1 MSAPETGPIEA
12 AYKPGFSGAQVAGI
26 VLVTVLL
33 TAALGWW
40 LVTRYVFPEQ
50 LQAVELSETEES
62 ELARKLAVLGVR
74 LPVRQGDAAPP
85 VEATP
90 EPYSEAGASRVVEL
104 TERELNGLIARDP
117 EWGSRVAIDLATDL
131 ASLTA
136 LVPVPP
142 DFPVMP
148 GKTLRV
154 TAGAELAFRADRP
167 VVMLKGVS
175 VMGVPVP
182 NAWLGNL
189 KNVDLVSEFG
199 DQSGFWQGFADGVEE
214 IQISEGKLLL
224 HLRE

>member
-1 MSAPETGPIEA
+1 MSAPETEPVEA
-12 AYKPGFSGAQVAGI
+12 PAKQGFSGPQVAGI

-33 TAALGWW
+33 TAVLGWW
-40 LVTRYVFPEQ
+40 LITRYVFPDQ
-50 LQAVELSETEES
+50 LQPVELSQTEES
-62 ELARKLAVLGVR
+62 ELQRKLATLGVR
-74 LPVRQGDAAPP
+74 LPGRQADTLPP
-85 VEATP
+85 AEAEP

-117 EWGSRVAIDLATDL
+117 EWGSRVAIDLAEDL

-136 LVPVPP
+136 LVPVPT
-142 DFPVMP
+142 DFPIMP

-154 TAGAELAFRADRP
+154 SAGAELAFRADRP
-167 VVMLKGVS
+167 VVILKGVS